1 MGGAMRPYYLPPLL
15 PTLALVLMP
24 FLPFVN
30 TDALWFGMPPMLV
43 WGGFWCV
50 LLTPA
55 FLLSS
60 WMMARGREGG
70 EQ

>member
-1 MGGAMRPYYLPPLL
+1 MRPYYLPPLL
-15 PTLALVLMP
+15 PILAMVLMP

-30 TDALWFGMPPMLV
+30 TTTLWFGLPAMFV
-43 WGGFWCV
+43 WGGIWCV

-60 WMMARGREGG
+60 RMMGKDREEG
-70 EQ
+70 ER

>member
-1 MGGAMRPYYLPPLL
+1 MRPYYLPPLV
-15 PTLALVLMP
+15 PALALVLMP

-30 TDALWFGMPPMLV
+30 SETLWFGLPPMLV
-43 WGGFWCV
+43 WGGFWCI

-60 WMMARGREGG
+60 RMMAGEHQDG